1 MGVHISKDKL
11 NREVILWV
19 FKDKEEM
26 FNHRADR
33 FSREADQYVREGKTE
48 KAEWAKE
55 QEFENR
61 EKLINI
67 RARWLVISWR
77 VSVGKWNAYL
87 IKTRNMYDTI
97 SYLTKK
103 KMKLRVNS

>member
-1 MGVHISKDKL
+1 MGF
-11 NREVILWV
+11 

-55 QEFENR
+55 QEIENR
-61 EKLINI
+61 EK
-67 RARWLVISWR
+67 ADKYKGQDGW
-77 VSVGKWNAYL
+77 
-87 IKTRNMYDTI
+87 
-97 SYLTKK
+97 
-103 KMKLRVNS
+103 

>member
-1 MGVHISKDKL
+1 MGF
-11 NREVILWV
+11 

-61 EKLINI
+61 EK
-67 RARWLVISWR
+67 ADKYKGQDGW
-77 VSVGKWNAYL
+77 
-87 IKTRNMYDTI
+87 
-97 SYLTKK
+97 
-103 KMKLRVNS
+103 